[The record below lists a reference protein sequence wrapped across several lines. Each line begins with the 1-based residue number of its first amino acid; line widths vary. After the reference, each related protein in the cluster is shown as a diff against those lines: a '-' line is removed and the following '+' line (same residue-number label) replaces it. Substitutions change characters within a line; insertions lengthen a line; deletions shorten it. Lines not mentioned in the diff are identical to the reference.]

1 MIINETGP
9 GVKFT
14 HYIML
19 KLINDSCSSNADY
32 RNAKQTFCEADMFVF
47 LNVDCHGT
55 GSVLFK
61 LYHRMYIYLPQDVCV
76 DI

>member
-1 MIINETGP
+1 MIINQIRP
-9 GVKFT
+9 NVKFT

-32 RNAKQTFCEADMFVF
+32 RNAKQAFGDADMFAS
-47 LNVDCHGT
+47 LNVDRHGT
-55 GSVLFK
+55 GSVFFN
-61 LYHRMYIYLPQDVCV
+61 LYHRIYIYLPQDIYV